1 MFLFVLM
8 KLMQAKLSIMNRMGY
23 VYLLFCCISLPIL
36 EVHPASGSKPNIVIF
51 FADDVGYGDVGCY
64 GGTHI
69 STPNID
75 RLANQGRRFTDAHSA
90 SAVCSPSR
98 YALITGRYPV
108 RHGTLWSPIFL
119 RRPLVIDPDRK
130 TIADVAKAGG
140 YATTCIGKWHLG
152 FGTKTP
158 TDWNAE
164 LKPGPLELG
173 FDSFFG
179 IPVVNSHPP
188 FVFIENHRVL
198 GWDPEDPFVY
208 KKTAKTRIFDEKFGI
223 NEIGGADAAHAL
235 YDDEQV
241 GTELVKRAD
250 DWISEQS
257 KKDHPFFL
265 YFASHA
271 IHHPFTPAPRWKGS
285 SKAGPYG
292 DFMQELD
299 WMLGEIMRSLKEN
312 GVDDNTILIFTS
324 DNGGMLN
331 RGGQEAI
338 RRGHRLNGEM
348 LGFKFDAWEGGHRV
362 PFIAKWPGHIP
373 SGTTSDALVSNIDL
387 MATVAAVSGQTLK
400 ADEGPDSFNLLP
412 ALTGKEHT
420 PVRDHLLI
428 APARESNLSLR
439 KGDWMYINA
448 QAGGGF
454 GAKKV
459 GEHAFGGPAA
469 FPFTG
474 NKNSDIQDG
483 KIIEGAP
490 KTQLYHLG
498 RDPRQ
503 STNVIRDYPEVAK
516 QLKAEMIQIRS
527 QSTAPHTR

>member
-1 MFLFVLM
+1 MFFMRTAFKRVN
-8 KLMQAKLSIMNRMGY
+8 QFCFTWT
-23 VYLLFCCISLPIL
+23 LLFCLL
-36 EVHPASGSKPNIVIF
+36 ASTLQATTTSKPNIVIL

-64 GGTHI
+64 GATHI
-69 STPNID
+69 STPHID
-75 RLANQGRRFTDAHSA
+75 RLAKQGRRFTDAHSA

-119 RRPLVIDPDRK
+119 RRPLVIDPDRT
-130 TIADVAKAGG
+130 TIADITKRAG
-140 YATTCIGKWHLG
+140 YATNCIGKWHLG
-152 FGTKTP
+152 FGTETP

-188 FVFIENHRVL
+188 FVVFIENHRVL

-208 KKTAKTRIFDEKFGI
+208 GTKAKTRVFDEKFGI
-223 NEIGGADAAHAL
+223 DQIGGADRAHAL
-235 YDDEQV
+235 YDDEKV

-250 DWISEQS
+250 KWITEQS

-299 WMLGEIMRSLKEN
+299 WMVGEIMRSLDEN
-312 GVDDNTILIFTS
+312 GVAENTLVIFTS

-338 RRGHRLNGEM
+338 RRGHRLNGEL

-362 PFIAKWPGHIP
+362 PFIARWPGQVAP
-373 SGTTSDALVSNIDL
+373 GSTSDALVSNIDL
-387 MATVAAVSGQTLK
+387 MATLAAVTDQKLQAG
-400 ADEGPDSFNLLP
+400 EGPDSFNLLP
-412 ALTGKEHT
+412 ALTGKENT
-420 PVRDHLLI
+420 EVRDHLLI

-439 KGDWMYINA
+439 KGDWIYIND

-454 GAKKV
+454 AARNIGD
-459 GEHAFGGPAA
+459 HAFGGPAA
-469 FPFTG
+469 FPFAA
-474 NKNSDIQDG
+474 NENSDIENE
-483 KIIEGAP
+483 KIKPDAP
-490 KTQLYHLG
+490 KAQLYHLG
-498 RDPRQ
+498 RDHKQ
-503 STNVIRDYPEVAK
+503 STNVIRDYPKIAR
-516 QLKAEMIQIRS
+516 QLKAEMIRIRS
-527 QSTAPHTR
+527 TTTAPHAR